1 MVGVGW
7 KTESASVL
15 RAVNSSRR
23 EMLLKMQI
31 SVTSDPVGPFEM
43 ETKDMECGAEPS
55 VCTVATDFIMS
66 ITTIQD

>member
-7 KTESASVL
+7 ETESASVL

-43 ETKDMECGAEPS
+43 ETKTSWPVRLLREVLLS
-55 VCTVATDFIMS
+55 
-66 ITTIQD
+66 TI

>member
-1 MVGVGW
+1 
-7 KTESASVL
+7 
-15 RAVNSSRR
+15 
-23 EMLLKMQI
+23 MLLKMQI